1 MFIAIIGFM
10 VLLLIGLI
18 FVQRHYHKKE
28 NLRRAQQILMNARD
42 IKVLIGLSQKHRG
55 HTATFLQGNAE
66 SEQHIIAM
74 QAQIQETIQRLS
86 GSTDLIKQSR
96 WQSYMDH
103 WQRLSGTCMTLTVPN
118 SFLQHTNMIENLLY
132 ILEDVAE
139 EFQFIAEEQDPEFS
153 QFVWR
158 DFPLAIEFIGQAR
171 ATGSAVAT
179 KGGSTQ
185 IDKVKLGY
193 LQEKIA
199 ELTGRVFRQ
208 LESHTAQTQM
218 PGIRNARENC
228 EDFLSL
234 IKREFID
241 SDKTTVSAKHYFE
254 TATLVM
260 DELNIILDEQISALI
275 QSRD

>member
-10 VLLLIGLI
+10 VVLLIVLI
-18 FVQRHYHKKE
+18 FVQRFNLKKE
-28 NLRRAQQILMNARD
+28 NTRRAQQILLNARD
-42 IKVLIGLSQKHRG
+42 IKTLIGLSQKHRG
-55 HTATFLQGNAE
+55 HTATFLQGNAD
-66 SEQHIIAM
+66 SKQHIISM
-74 QAQIQETIQRLS
+74 QSQIQDTIQRLS

-118 SFLQHTNMIENLLY
+118 SFTQHTNLIENLLY
-132 ILEDVAE
+132 VLEDVAE
-139 EFQFIAEEQDPEFS
+139 EFQFIADEQDPNVS
-153 QFVWR
+153 QLVWR

-193 LQEKIA
+193 LQEKITY
-199 ELTGRVFRQ
+199 LTGRVFRQ
-208 LESHTAQTQM
+208 LESRSAQTQI
-218 PGIRNARENC
+218 PGLRNARENC
-228 EDFLSL
+228 DDFLSL

-241 SDKTTVSAKHYFE
+241 SDKTTVPAKSYFE

-260 DELNIILDEQISALI
+260 DELNTILDEQISALI
-275 QSRD
+275 QSRN